1 MRSKAAEDML
11 HALPSKKDDL
21 FVVTE
26 HKTFRNSVVPG
37 GGSAVD
43 KIHVFKSS
51 PEKEHVDAFI
61 KLVAGPSAIH
71 DSEDSFALGLKQDG
85 VQTEPLPSNPST
97 SDSEPD
103 QHLIVEGG
111 TTTDSHH
118 SVSLEHLV
126 KQHNE

>member
-71 DSEDSFALGLKQDG
+71 DSEGKLYFVKSMSFSCNWFKAARNQDCNS
-85 VQTEPLPSNPST
+85 LYHCML
-97 SDSEPD
+97 DLSEMI
-103 QHLIVEGG
+103 L
-111 TTTDSHH
+111 
-118 SVSLEHLV
+118 
-126 KQHNE
+126 